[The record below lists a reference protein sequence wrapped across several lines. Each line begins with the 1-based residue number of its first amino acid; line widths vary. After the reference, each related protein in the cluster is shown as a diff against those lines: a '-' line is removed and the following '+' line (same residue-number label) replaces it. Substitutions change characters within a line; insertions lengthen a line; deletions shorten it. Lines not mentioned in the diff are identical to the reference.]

1 MTSDDHIE
9 RPWLLDLATPQR
21 GSVAPIDGAT
31 YDETTQMTRLQEPDM
46 ALIDTNY
53 AGQTKKADREVGEDQ
68 K

>member
-1 MTSDDHIE
+1 MSSEDHSE

-21 GSVAPIDGAT
+21 GDVEAIDGAA

-53 AGQTKKADREVGEDQ
+53 AGHTKKADREVGEDQ